1 MKVTYYPGCTLKNA
15 ASNFEESTLYSLD
28 RLGTPVEELK
38 KWYCCGTVFS
48 MATDDLIHHLAPV
61 RNLIRVKESG
71 SDTVMTVCAMCY
83 NTLKRTNERMK
94 NEPESLEKINNFM
107 TEEEV
112 KYRGDVR
119 VVHLL
124 ELLRDDIRF
133 DAIAKK
139 VVKPL
144 NHMKI
149 AGYYGCLL
157 VRPREIGFDDPE
169 HPTVLENLLS
179 ALGADP
185 VDFPQKVECCAAYQT
200 VDNPTMVAERTKQIL
215 DSARLNGAEAVVVSC
230 PLCAFNLDQRQK
242 ETARAYP
249 GFKHMPVLYFT
260 QVLAIALGCPGEK
273 LGFDLHYI
281 DPRPVLKEKGLI

>member
-15 ASNFEESTLYSLD
+15 ASNFEESALCSLNQ
-28 RLGTPVEELK
+28 LGATVEELN

-71 SDTVMTVCAMCY
+71 SDTVMTMCAMCY

-112 KYRGDVR
+112 NYEGDVK

-133 DAIAKK
+133 DAIARK

-157 VRPREIGFDDPE
+157 VRPREIGIDDPE
-169 HPTVLENLLS
+169 HPTVLEDLLS

-185 VDFPQKVECCAAYQT
+185 VDFPYKVECCAAYQT
-200 VDNPTMVAERTKQIL
+200 VDKPTMVAERTNQIL
-215 DSARLNGAEAVVVSC
+215 TSARGNGAEAVVVSC
-230 PLCAFNLDQRQK
+230 PLCAFNLDHRQK
-242 ETARAYP
+242 ETAREYP

-260 QVLAIALGCPGEK
+260 QVLAIALGCPEET